1 MLYPTNLF
9 RPFSLHSGFNRTRY
23 RALFAPL
30 RLPRLFSAMV
40 GGGDHGAE
48 MAELV
53 EYLEGLKNYERIGV
67 PRGAGTES
75 DDGFDLGR
83 MRRLLSRLGDPHTRF
98 KSIHIAGTKGKGSV
112 AAFIS
117 NILRKE
123 GYKVGTYTSPHIM
136 TIRERISIGK
146 EGKPIP
152 ADLLSNLFQ
161 QVKGKIDDSVASENG
176 ALSHFEVF
184 TALAFHVFSHEMVDI
199 AVIEAGLG
207 GARDATN
214 VIRSSELAL
223 SIITSIGKE
232 HLEALGG
239 SLQSV
244 AMAKSGII
252 KEDRP
257 VVIGGLLEPDIEVII
272 RERARLLH
280 SPVLS
285 AFHPCISSSL
295 KQYRMEYEIPV
306 QICDIHMEIK
316 NHMEIDLR
324 DLKLQ
329 MLGSHQLR
337 NAVMATCAALCLH
350 NQGLTV
356 SKESIRSGLEQ
367 TRLQGRMQFLTKR
380 EASAIGV
387 DNISLLIDGAHTE
400 ASAKGLSEVIEA
412 VHHDRPLALVVAMA
426 SDKDHLSFARQ
437 LLSGR
442 KPDLVLLTEVNI
454 AGGKSRAISA
464 VYLKEI
470 WIQAAQDIGI
480 DVFDLGVISP
490 ELEEVPDRSRPVFA
504 VCSNAPIKDQITLS
518 SKLIQAREKR
528 YEPGLVCVTGSLHV
542 GSSLLSVL

>member
-257 VVIGGLLEPDIEVII
+257 
-272 RERARLLH
+272 
-280 SPVLS
+280 
-285 AFHPCISSSL
+285 
-295 KQYRMEYEIPV
+295 
-306 QICDIHMEIK
+306 
-316 NHMEIDLR
+316 EIDLR